1 MSKINSDNIDRLLRD
16 VRDSLTDCEL
26 YHNSPSNKND
36 NLNLEGLILAAL
48 IEANRLE
55 PEKVEEIYDVK
66 PLHDRI
72 HSIVLALRV
81 ARNTLERLEHH
92 AEIALDKARH
102 ISHIVEEPYD
112 DHEL

>member
-1 MSKINSDNIDRLLRD
+1 MSNLNTDNIDRLLRE

-26 YHNSPSNKND
+26 YHNSPTHKND
-36 NLNLEGLILAAL
+36 SANLENIILAAI
-48 IEANRLE
+48 IEANRLDSSE
-55 PEKVEEIYDVK
+55 VEEIYDVK

-81 ARNTLERLEHH
+81 ARNTLERLEAH
-92 AEIALDKARH
+92 AQNALNKARM